1 MPLPV
6 DRRFLSGAQL
16 TRRRASKAVVIIA
29 AAGAI
34 VVIAAILGHGMLWN
48 VSASVPRGL
57 YAVMLDEPCRRGSLV
72 SFRPPPGAAMIIY
85 SRDYLPAGA
94 GLIKQLVGLP
104 GDLVCV
110 RPAGLYVNA
119 VRFGDVA
126 VTDSRGRLL
135 VPYRFCGAVAAGQ
148 AFVATTA
155 HLSYDSRYFGPV
167 PLSSLTLVVS
177 VWTY

>member
-1 MPLPV
+1 MH
-6 DRRFLSGAQL
+6 RRVSD
-16 TRRRASKAVVIIA
+16 AVAIIV

-34 VVIAAILGHGMLWN
+34 VVIAAILGRRTLWN
-48 VSASVPRGL
+48 MSPSVPQGL
-57 YAVMLDEPCRRGSLV
+57 YAVMPDEPCRLGSLV
-72 SFRPPPGAAMIIY
+72 SFSPPPGAAVIIY
-85 SRDYLPAGA
+85 SRDYLPPGA

-104 GDLVCV
+104 GDRVCV
-110 RPAGLYVNA
+110 RPAGLYVNG

-126 VTDSRGRLL
+126 AMDSRGRPL
-135 VPYRFCGAVAAGQ
+135 VPYRFCAAVPAGQ

-167 PLSSLTLVVS
+167 PLSSLTPVVP

>member
-1 MPLPV
+1 VPLPV
-6 DRRFLSGAQL
+6 DRRSRCGARL
-16 TRRRASKAVVIIA
+16 MHKRASHAVAIIA
-29 AAGAI
+29 ASGSM
-34 VVIAAILGHGMLWN
+34 VVIAASLGHRTLWN

-57 YAVMLDEPCRRGSLV
+57 YAVMPDEPCRRGSLV
-72 SFRPPPGAAMIIY
+72 SFRPPPGAAVIIY

-104 GDLVCV
+104 GDRVCV
-110 RPAGLYVNA
+110 RPAGLYVNG

-167 PLSSLTLVVS
+167 PLSSLTPVLP

>member
-6 DRRFLSGAQL
+6 DRRSRSGAQL
-16 TRRRASKAVVIIA
+16 AHKRVCKAVAIIV

-34 VVIAAILGHGMLWN
+34 VVIAVILGHRTLWN
-48 VSASVPRGL
+48 ISASVPRGL
-57 YAVMLDEPCRRGSLV
+57 YAVMPDEPCRRGSLV
-72 SFRPPPGAAMIIY
+72 SFRPPPGAAVIIY

-104 GDLVCV
+104 GDRVCV
-110 RPAGLYVNA
+110 RPAGLYVNG

-126 VTDSRGRLL
+126 VTDSRGRPL
-135 VPYRFCGAVAAGQ
+135 VPYRFCAAVPPGQ
-148 AFVATTA
+148 AFVATTV

-167 PLSSLTLVVS
+167 PLSSLTPVVP